1 VEERLQKILS
11 RYGRT
16 SRREAERA
24 ILAGRVTLNGQ
35 VVRELGTKADPDR
48 DCLALDGV
56 ELGPRPQLVYWLL
69 HKPVGYLCT
78 RHDPEG
84 RPTIYELLPPAG
96 RSLRYVGRLDFN
108 SSGALL
114 LTNDGELVEHLT
126 HPRHGCLKQYRVVV
140 TGHPTA
146 QTLAQWRGGMIL
158 DGEPCQPALVR
169 VLAQTDTETTLQ
181 IGLREGRNRQ
191 IRRMAEGLGHPVRML
206 HREAI
211 GPLHLQD
218 LPPWRYRVLT
228 APEVS
233 RLREVSDL

>member
-1 VEERLQKILS
+1 MEERLQKILS
-11 RYGRT
+11 RYGRA

-48 DCLALDGV
+48 DRLALDGV
-56 ELGPRPQLVYWLL
+56 ALGARPEPVYWLL
-69 HKPVGYLCT
+69 HKPTGYLCT

-96 RSLRYVGRLDFN
+96 QLLRYVGRLDFN

-114 LTNDGELVEHLT
+114 LTNDGELVERLT

-146 QTLAQWRGGMIL
+146 RTLAQWRGGMIL
-158 DGEPCQPALVR
+158 DGESCQPALVR
-169 VLAQTDTETTLQ
+169 VLSQTDTETTLQ

-218 LPPWRYRVLT
+218 LPPRRYRMLT
-228 APEVS
+228 APEVN
-233 RLREVSDL
+233 RLRKVSDL

>member
-1 VEERLQKILS
+1 MERLQKILS
-11 RYGRT
+11 RYGLA

-24 ILAGRVTLNGQ
+24 ILAGRVTLNGC
-35 VVRELGTKADPDR
+35 VVRELGTKADPERDR
-48 DCLALDGV
+48 LALDGV
-56 ELGPRPQLVYWLL
+56 VLGAPPRLRYGLL

-84 RPTIYELLPPAG
+84 RPTIYALLPPAG
-96 RSLRYVGRLDFN
+96 QSLRYVGRLDFN

-114 LTNDGELVEHLT
+114 LTNDGALVERLT

-140 TGHPTA
+140 AGHPTA
-146 QTLAQWRGGMIL
+146 RTLAQWRGGMIL
-158 DGEPCQPALVR
+158 DGEPCQPAIVR
-169 VLAQTDTETTLQ
+169 VLGQTDTETTLH

-191 IRRMAEGLGHPVRML
+191 IRRMAEGLGHPVRAL

-218 LPPWRYRVLT
+218 LPPRGYRALT
-228 APEVS
+228 PSEVQ
-233 RLREVSDL
+233 RLWEVSDL